1 MNSPPSGFASTE
13 QAVFSPSAVA
23 VHLTMP
29 TGSPRNHLAVTIT
42 ELEPRGELIRVHA
55 ADTTG
60 GTSDLI
66 ADITAAA
73 AADLDLVPGKP
84 VHYAVKATEVQ
95 IYPAR

>member
-1 MNSPPSGFASTE
+1 MT
-13 QAVFSPSAVA
+13 V
-23 VHLTMP
+23 
-29 TGSPRNHLAVTIT
+29 T

-60 GTSDLI
+60 TGGLI

-84 VHYAVKATEVQ
+84 VYYAVKATEVK